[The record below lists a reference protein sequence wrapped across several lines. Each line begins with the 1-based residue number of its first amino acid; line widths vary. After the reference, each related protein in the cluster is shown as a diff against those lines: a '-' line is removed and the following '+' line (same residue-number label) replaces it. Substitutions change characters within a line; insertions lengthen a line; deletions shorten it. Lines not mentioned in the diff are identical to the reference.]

1 MGFSSVVYAFVLLNL
16 VDGALAQKPNVT
28 TYMSKLQQRGELIS
42 RAGESDD
49 DYGGPHGQP
58 FCDKYDEKWTDWSTS
73 TIQDGWANIHGCSY
87 ESKVCATLSYELID
101 ENADDKR
108 ISCSQK
114 ANFVNL
120 TTSPRLINGNITSG
134 LKVPCP
140 SVAKT

>member
-1 MGFSSVVYAFVLLNL
+1 MGFLSVVYAFVLLIL
-16 VDGALAQKPNVT
+16 VDGALAQQPWT
-28 TYMSKLQQRGELIS
+28 PILQRPILGDHSQHLYGDTFCEKEGEWM
-42 RAGESDD
+42 
-49 DYGGPHGQP
+49 
-58 FCDKYDEKWTDWSTS
+58 KWTGGWERPG
-73 TIQDGWANIHGCSY
+73 TIVAGNVHGYGCSHY
-87 ESKVCATLSYELID
+87 KEEVCATLSYELID